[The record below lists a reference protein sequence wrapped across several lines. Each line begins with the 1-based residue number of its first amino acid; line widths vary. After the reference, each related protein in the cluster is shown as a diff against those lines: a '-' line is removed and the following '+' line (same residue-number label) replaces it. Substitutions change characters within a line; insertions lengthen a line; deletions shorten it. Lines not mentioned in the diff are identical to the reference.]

1 MAVLRKL
8 GNGRKVCFIGGSC
21 FSPLWGLA
29 NYKILLVAMR
39 GMHLWRVER
48 PTSRSGDGKGA
59 RLPVNS
65 RASLTSRREKNGE
78 ALGKTLGSLRMRGAD
93 VCNFFFFFSLPS
105 FLRISYI
112 VFTCV
117 WMRYRSRLHYASLPR
132 LDTRGKEGIEVAFFI
147 AKRGNNLFVD
157 FRQRRID
164 VL

>member
-65 RASLTSRREKNGE
+65 RTSLTSRREKNGE

-93 VCNFFFFFSLPS
+93 VCNFFFFFSPS
-105 FLRISYI
+105 PPSYVYRIS
-112 VFTCV
+112 
-117 WMRYRSRLHYASLPR
+117 SSLAY
-132 LDTRGKEGIEVAFFI
+132 G
-147 AKRGNNLFVD
+147 
-157 FRQRRID
+157 
-164 VL
+164 

>member
-93 VCNFFFFFSLPS
+93 VCNFFFFSPS
-105 FLRISYI
+105 PPSY
-112 VFTCV
+112 V
-117 WMRYRSRLHYASLPR
+117 YRLHLRMDEISISLALCLSSSTRYA
-132 LDTRGKEGIEVAFFI
+132 GE
-147 AKRGNNLFVD
+147 
-157 FRQRRID
+157 RRN
-164 VL
+164 

>member
-65 RASLTSRREKNGE
+65 RTSLTSRREKNGE

-93 VCNFFFFFSLPS
+93 VCNFFFFSLPP
-105 FLRISYI
+105 LLLTYI
-112 VFTCV
+112 V
-117 WMRYRSRLHYASLPR
+117 YRLHLRMDEISISLALCLSSSTRYA
-132 LDTRGKEGIEVAFFI
+132 GE
-147 AKRGNNLFVD
+147 
-157 FRQRRID
+157 RRN
-164 VL
+164 